1 MSEGVQLPTR
11 AIPQADVLWDV
22 VQIPVAV
29 KAGATTPEALAGAL
43 GRKVRRQA
51 VYYVQA
57 AQILGLIAERSFD
70 GLIQL
75 TPYGHAFVRYN
86 HQGQRRALR
95 HLLLRTE
102 PMRSVVH
109 ALIDHDGQN
118 LDELGVLLQGMAPLA
133 PSTAR
138 RRARTIVRWL
148 CEVELAR
155 WQHTIVVY
163 SGPQL
168 ATHALTH
175 THHPGD
181 RQLLA

>member
-1 MSEGVQLPTR
+1 MTQGVQLSTH

-22 VQIPVAV
+22 VQVPVAV
-29 KAGATTPEALAGAL
+29 RAGASTPEALAAAL
-43 GRKVRRQA
+43 GAKVRRQA
-51 VYYVQA
+51 VYYIQA
-57 AQILGLIAERSFD
+57 AQILGLVAERSFD
-70 GLIQL
+70 GPIEL
-75 TPYGHAFVRYN
+75 TPYGQAFVRYN

-109 ALIDHDGQN
+109 ALIDHDGQS

-133 PSTAR
+133 ASTAR
-138 RRARTIVRWL
+138 RRARTIVSWL
-148 CEVELAR
+148 CGVDLAR

-168 ATHALTH
+168 ATHARFYPHQTAEIV
-175 THHPGD
+175 D
-181 RQLLA
+181 RP

>member
-1 MSEGVQLPTR
+1 MSEGVQLPTH

-22 VQIPVAV
+22 VQVPIAV
-29 KAGATTPEALAGAL
+29 RAGASTPEALAMAL
-43 GRKVRRQA
+43 GAKVRRQA
-51 VYYVQA
+51 VYYIQA
-57 AQILGLIAERSFD
+57 AQILGLVAERSFD
-70 GLIQL
+70 GPIKL

-86 HQGQRRALR
+86 YQGQRRALR

-109 ALIDHDGQN
+109 ALIDHDGQS

-133 PSTAR
+133 ASTAR
-138 RRARTIVRWL
+138 RRVRTIVSWL

-168 ATHALTH
+168 ATHALARRSVVAEMQ
-175 THHPGD
+175 GFD
-181 RQLLA
+181 